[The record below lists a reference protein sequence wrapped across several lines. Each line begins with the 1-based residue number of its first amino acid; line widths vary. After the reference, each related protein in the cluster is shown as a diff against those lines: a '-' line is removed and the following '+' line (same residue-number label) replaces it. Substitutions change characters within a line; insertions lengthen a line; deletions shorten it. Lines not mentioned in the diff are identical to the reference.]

1 MSNYKELARNIIE
14 NIGGHNNIQDL
25 RHCITRL
32 RFNLYD
38 DKVPNTD
45 KIKDLDGVITVVQAS
60 GQYQVVIGNNVGD
73 VYQEID
79 KQLQMDEVEEPPSE
93 QEEKELSI
101 IDKLINFISSLF
113 QPFLGTLTAAGMV
126 KGVVA
131 ILGVFGLYPDTN
143 GFASV
148 LNVAGDAFF
157 QFLPIMLAVT
167 ASRALNL
174 KLFNGLTI
182 AAALLYPTLDSLGSG
197 DILYTLFEGTM
208 FQADIYQTFL
218 GAPIILPP
226 GGYLTTIIPIIIAIW
241 FGSRVEIFAKKVVP
255 SSLQT
260 FFVPFIVLLVTIPIS
275 ILIIGPMATWAADL
289 VGIFFMGLYEFNT
302 VIFGALVGGLWQVLV
317 MFGLH
322 WGLIPI
328 AILQVVEQ
336 GHTPIFGASDVA
348 WAAVM
353 GILLATFIK
362 AKTTKT
368 KQLALPATISS
379 FFGITEP
386 GVYGFLLPQKK
397 LFTIAI
403 IASAIGGAY
412 SGFFDV
418 FPYRMGGLGIFTL
431 PSYIP
436 DSGGVTMNVWHR
448 IISYIITFIIAFILT
463 VLHQRNIEKT
473 VE

>member
-1 MSNYKELARNIIE
+1 MSNYKELAKNIIE
-14 NIGGHNNIQDL
+14 NVGGHNNIKDL

-38 DKVPNTD
+38 DKVPNAD
-45 KIKDLDGVITVVQAS
+45 KIKELDGVITVVQAS

-79 KQLQMDEVEEPPSE
+79 KQLKMDEVKEPPLV
-93 QEEKELSI
+93 QEEKELSVI
-101 IDKLINFISSLF
+101 NKFINFISSLF
-113 QPFLGTLTAAGMV
+113 QPFLGTLTAAGMI

-143 GFASV
+143 GLTSV
-148 LNVAGDAFF
+148 LNIAGDAFF

-174 KLFNGLTI
+174 KRFNGLTI
-182 AAALLYPTLDSLGSG
+182 AAALLYPTLDLLGSG
-197 DILYTLFEGTM
+197 DVLYTIFEGTM
-208 FQADIYQTFL
+208 FQSDIYQTFL
-218 GAPIILPP
+218 GVPIILPP

-241 FGSRVEIFAKKVVP
+241 FASRVEAFAEKIVP

-260 FFVPFIVLLVTIPIS
+260 FFVPFIVLLISIPIS
-275 ILIIGPMATWAADL
+275 ILIIGPMATWGADL

-317 MFGLH
+317 MLGLH

-328 AILQVVEQ
+328 AIMQVVEQ
-336 GHTPIFGASDVA
+336 GYSPIFGASDVA

-353 GILLATFIK
+353 GVLLAIFIK
-362 AKTTKT
+362 AKATKT

-386 GVYGFLLPQKK
+386 GVYGFLIQEKK
-397 LFTIAI
+397 LFINAI

-436 DSGGVTMNVWHR
+436 DSGVITMNIWHR
-448 IISYIITFIIAFILT
+448 VISYTITFVIAFTLT

-473 VE
+473 VD